1 VINQG
6 KDVPEKTIVYFPHIE
21 PKLISDERVNSI
33 LQKNTKKREWF
44 TPHFYRCLP
53 LTIGNQ
59 YGFSVVSEYDFEF
72 VWDGGHNK
80 ESLSIFMGEEF
91 QKEQL
96 HPSVYSHFGQGII
109 TVNLPFSLRTPPGV
123 NLMTIN
129 PPNYVIPN
137 ITVMTGVVECDNL
150 RRDFTFNLKVQ
161 IPGIRVQVTK
171 GTPIA
176 AFIPI
181 PRYFADQFE
190 LKNAEDVFD
199 EETINE
205 EINATNDANIHRS
218 TVELELPNQVGRF
231 YFKGTDVYGNEFPDH
246 QKP

>member
-1 VINQG
+1 
-6 KDVPEKTIVYFPHIE
+6 
-21 PKLISDERVNSI
+21 
-33 LQKNTKKREWF
+33 
-44 TPHFYRCLP
+44 
-53 LTIGNQ
+53 
-59 YGFSVVSEYDFEF
+59 
-72 VWDGGHNK
+72 
-80 ESLSIFMGEEF
+80 
-91 QKEQL
+91 
-96 HPSVYSHFGQGII
+96 
-109 TVNLPFSLRTPPGV
+109 
-123 NLMTIN
+123 MTIN